1 MGITKHNSKITQKG
15 EKRKM
20 KEIKGIVNLNKNNE
34 LERQNKLL
42 RATLRFYESIL
53 QFKSCFDDDDSAEYE
68 IDFDIKF

>member
-1 MGITKHNSKITQKG
+1 
-15 EKRKM
+15 M